1 MLAGMSPNAEM
12 VRAIY
17 AALAEG
23 DVGPLVERLHEDVEW
38 YEPEGAPVVSGRYAG
53 RSAVLSEV
61 LLRATDVW
69 AEFRIVPDEFLVAGD
84 SVVVTGELSVTGRG
98 TGGRAAVPFAHI
110 WDLRDGL
117 IVRWRCFTDTALLNH
132 ARTSR

>member
-1 MLAGMSPNAEM
+1 MSADAET

-23 DVGPLVERLHEDVEW
+23 DVGPLVEHLHEDVEW
-38 YEPEGAPVVSGRYAG
+38 HEPEGAPVVSGRYVG

-61 LLRATDVW
+61 LLRTTEVW
-69 AEFRIVPDEFLVAGD
+69 AEFRVAPDEFLVAGN

-98 TGGRAAVPFAHI
+98 TGGRAVVPFAHI
-110 WDLRDGL
+110 WDLDDGR
-117 IVRWRCFTDTALLNH
+117 IVRWRCFTDTARLH
-132 ARTSR
+132 KARTSR